1 VGVQSNDGE
10 RTRYQ
15 VMAKRETLLQSQR
28 RKLAEQRSAK
38 AAAESAQRPTD
49 TDENRNRVRVIT
61 NRMIGVRD
69 PDIVMNQLLEV
80 LEKSDAPI
88 PGKLYVYKYVAIT
101 PGIRYDRNP
110 VVQIRNVSENGWV
123 GQNFHWLGKGQ
134 SIRNYLASEIISDGI
149 YEIYP
154 SELRDVMTLPI
165 RDFKI
170 GG

>member
-1 VGVQSNDGE
+1 
-10 RTRYQ
+10 
-15 VMAKRETLLQSQR
+15 MAKRETLLQSQR
-28 RKLAEQRSAK
+28 RKLAEQRAAYK

-134 SIRNYLASEIISDGI
+134 SIRNYLASEVISDGI

-165 RDFKI
+165 RDFKV
-170 GG
+170 GAK